1 MTFGQRLR
9 KARKEKKLTQI
20 ELANLLNVSNSSI
33 SDWENDKN
41 RPNIELVEFLCGVL
55 EVTPSFLMG
64 VKSEE
69 KQPLSGDDARLLKDY
84 HRLPEKKQQV
94 VRDLISSFLADLDS

>member
-20 ELANLLNVSNSSI
+20 ELANLLSVSNSSI

-64 VKSEE
+64 VKTEE
-69 KQPLSGDDARLLKDY
+69 KSLLTADDARLIKKY
-84 HRLPEKKQQV
+84 HRLSDANKQV
-94 VRDLISSFLADLDS
+94 VLNLIDSLLAAQD